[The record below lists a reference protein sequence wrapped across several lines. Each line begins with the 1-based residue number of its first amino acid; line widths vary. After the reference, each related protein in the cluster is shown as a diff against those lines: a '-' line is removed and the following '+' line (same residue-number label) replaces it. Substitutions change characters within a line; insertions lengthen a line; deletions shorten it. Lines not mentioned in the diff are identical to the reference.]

1 MANPLDL
8 EAELI
13 PFASP
18 EERQLLGSRALSAD
32 DEQAMLA
39 EIRSR
44 LTTWRASLKP
54 TRAQLLQATHEENR
68 MHARLDGGN
77 QQFWDALDADWRRK
91 QKPNSPQWNAPTRE
105 VEDPR
110 SSTRPSMDS
119 FWQPIDKINDAA
131 ANKSF
136 EGRFRDIPPH
146 ELDSMRLPGAKPE
159 IDSSTATQATSNS
172 ATTRSQRDKIVAF
185 LESSLFLGGVGVVV
199 AILALVYWG

>member
-91 QKPNSPQWNAPTRE
+91 QKPNSPQWNLPRRE
-105 VEDPR
+105 PEDPK
-110 SSTRPSMDS
+110 SSTRPSLDD
-119 FWQPIDKINDAA
+119 FWKPIDVLNKA
-131 ANKSF
+131 ANDKPPQQEPGS
-136 EGRFRDIPPH
+136 IPDH
-146 ELDSMRLPGAKPE
+146 PE
-159 IDSSTATQATSNS
+159 IPISGFGD
-172 ATTRSQRDKIVAF
+172 
-185 LESSLFLGGVGVVV
+185 
-199 AILALVYWG
+199 